1 MSNIELNKLPDE
13 NDKNFYV
20 NSMEW
25 TQCPICLDKK
35 FDSSGRWNK
44 RNRDTH
50 VKACIKQKRTELNNK
65 TSKSKNVNQ
74 NTLAAFLSKLSNS
87 LLNENSFIYFFTPK
101 RNSRETRN
109 CSSTQVKRCQFGY

>member
-50 VKACIKQKRTELNNK
+50 VKACIKQKRTEFVVCKLCRLVFWSYNMDSHYDEKHNASPYDTDFK
-65 TSKSKNVNQ
+65 LSHSEKNALLKSKK
-74 NTLAAFLSKLSNS
+74 F
-87 LLNENSFIYFFTPK
+87 
-101 RNSRETRN
+101 
-109 CSSTQVKRCQFGY
+109 